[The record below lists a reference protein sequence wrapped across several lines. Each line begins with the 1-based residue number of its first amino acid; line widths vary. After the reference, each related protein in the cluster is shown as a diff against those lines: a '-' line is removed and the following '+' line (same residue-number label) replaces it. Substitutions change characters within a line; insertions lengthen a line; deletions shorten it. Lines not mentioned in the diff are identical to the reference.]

1 MKYGIICATFGKDRM
16 ILKFGVLV
24 MSGIDYDK
32 KIARCERLGSKKFMK
47 LVEKVEKVKFKVLKK
62 VFPGYLKRYDKRM
75 DKALEKELKRVKT
88 EEERKELI
96 RSFQRQK
103 MLIRKEH
110 NFEQNRNYHMDAN
123 NPSAF
128 VEYLKWNKQIH
139 VQGLIVNGISS
150 VAIAVTGIFVPAVL
164 PLLALEA
171 VDAFINFQCI
181 NNQNKG
187 IYRYERDKE
196 RIEAI
201 ADRKREKNIKKY
213 GEIAKVIDKALEK
226 QETAKLPETKEV
238 TSTIRTKEELF
249 QAMALAVEELKAR
262 GLTERAEALNQKKL
276 EAMNKYETKVSGEK
290 VKKL

>member
-1 MKYGIICATFGKDRM
+1 
-16 ILKFGVLV
+16 
-24 MSGIDYDK
+24 MSDIDYDK

-75 DKALEKELKRVKT
+75 DKALEKELKKVKT
-88 EEERKELI
+88 EEERKDLI

-110 NFEQNRNYHMDAN
+110 NFEQNRNYHMDSN

-128 VEYLKWNKQIH
+128 VEYLKWNKDVH
-139 VQGLIVNGISS
+139 VQGLIMNGISS
-150 VAIAVTGIFVPAVL
+150 VAIAITGIFVPAVL
-164 PLLALEA
+164 PLLAFEA
-171 VDAFINFQCI
+171 VDAFVNFQCI

-196 RIEAI
+196 RIETVAE
-201 ADRKREKNIKKY
+201 RRREKNIKKY
-213 GEIAKVIDKALEK
+213 GEIAKVIDETLTK

-238 TSTIRTKEELF
+238 TKGIQTKEQLF
-249 QAMALAVEELKAR
+249 QAMDLAIEELKSR
-262 GLTERAEALNQKKL
+262 GLIERADALNQRKV
-276 EAMNKYETKVSGEK
+276 EAMNKYGAKASGGK
-290 VKKL
+290 VKIYE